1 MLNVLMPSLGLTME
15 EGIVVEWLVK
25 VGDTVAEGKP
35 LLIIESEKSTLE
47 INSPYSGVLN
57 KIIVDEG
64 VTVPVGEV
72 IAWIESDDSTEM
84 PVQGNDAK
92 IDSAPVLPP
101 KESRV
106 PSSES
111 KAVKASP
118 LARKLADQ
126 YQIDISKVTGTG
138 PGGRITKEDV
148 ESARSSTS
156 KGTALTGIR
165 RIIAER
171 MAESSRQT
179 AAVTLTC
186 RVRANKLVA
195 ARAVAIER
203 MAGDGLRPSYND
215 LIAVVVRDALIQIPE
230 VNVLL
235 DGDTIS
241 RNTEVNIGIAVD
253 TPDGLKVPVLKN
265 VEKMDLK
272 ALVTSSR
279 DLVERTNESR
289 LLPDEMSG
297 GTFTITNLGMYDIE
311 FFTPIINAPEC
322 SILGVGT
329 ISDVPVVSD
338 GQIGIEK
345 QMPLSLTF
353 DHRAFDGAPA
363 ARFLKTI
370 KDSLER
376 IDIDS
381 IQDSRG
387 GQR

>member
-1 MLNVLMPSLGLTME
+1 MPSLGLTME
-15 EGIVVEWLVK
+15 EGIVVEWLAK

-57 KIIVDEG
+57 KIIVEEG
-64 VTVPVGEV
+64 VSVPVGEV
-72 IAWIESDDSTEM
+72 IAWIESEDSTEM
-84 PVQGNDAK
+84 PVQGNDAT

-106 PSSES
+106 SSSES

-203 MAGDGLRPSYND
+203 MAGDDLRPSYND

-322 SILGVGT
+322 SILGVGV

>member
-15 EGIVVEWLVK
+15 EGIVVEWLAK

-72 IAWIESDDSTEM
+72 IAWIESEDSTET
-84 PVQGNDAK
+84 PVQGNDAT

-156 KGTALTGIR
+156 KGSALTGIR

-215 LIAVVVRDALIQIPE
+215 LIAVVIRDALIQIPE

-235 DGDTIS
+235 EGDTIS

-265 VEKMDLK
+265 VEQMDLK
-272 ALVTSSR
+272 ALVASSR

-381 IQDSRG
+381 INVSHKG
-387 GQR
+387 E

>member
-15 EGIVVEWLVK
+15 EGIVVEWLAK

-57 KIIVDEG
+57 KIIVEEG
-64 VTVPVGEV
+64 VSVPVGEV
-72 IAWIESDDSTEM
+72 IAWIESEDSTEM
-84 PVQGNDAK
+84 PVQGNDAT

-203 MAGDGLRPSYND
+203 MAGDDLRPSYND

-322 SILGVGT
+322 SILGVGV